1 MSNCRGRGTEIDPT
15 EQEVNQG
22 VNEILEAS
30 LQDAVKHGEICPL
43 CGHSKAQSISHRKS
57 VQFGLLLMA
66 VLIASGI
73 AIAYRVC
80 RNTERQAAVQAA
92 WKQVEA
98 NPQVREVLGE
108 HTAIDGNV
116 VGDEAG

>member
-1 MSNCRGRGTEIDPT
+1 
-15 EQEVNQG
+15 
-22 VNEILEAS
+22 
-30 LQDAVKHGEICPL
+30 
-43 CGHSKAQSISHRKS
+43 